1 MSENTAIWDQV
12 CETDPSTTKEVSFG
26 RKFTALDAYHQIKKA
41 TEVFGPVGKGW
52 GWTAKYQFTADLC
65 VAVIDM
71 WHSGN
76 PSITFTT
83 AGCAPLTKTAKGK
96 VSPDDDAPKKAL
108 TDGITKGLSYL
119 GFNADVFLGKFDD
132 NKYVAEMRE
141 KHNPSRKATPATT
154 GQAAILQQIHA
165 IGSKIY
171 DDWKYE
177 CGAICAEVTKET
189 TPDNI
194 RNVSTTLTMPELKE
208 VLARINTD
216 KTAREQAE

>member
-12 CETDPSTTKEVSFG
+12 CETNPSNTTKVKQG
-26 RKFTALDAYHQIKKA
+26 PRQFTTPCAYSQIRKA
-41 TEVFGPVGKGW
+41 TELWGPYGTTWGLADIKVEMWGVQLVKLEAQFRYPDGIFPMINTIKHTSNKGMVDDDHLKKLQ
-52 GWTAKYQFTADLC
+52 TDT
-65 VAVIDM
+65 
-71 WHSGN
+71 
-76 PSITFTT
+76 
-83 AGCAPLTKTAKGK
+83 LTK
-96 VSPDDDAPKKAL
+96 AL
-108 TDGITKGLSYL
+108 SLL
-119 GFNADVFLGKFDD
+119 GFNADIFLGKFDD
-132 NKYVAEMRE
+132 NRYVQAMAQ
-141 KHNPSRKATPATT
+141 KHAQPQAPPTNV

-194 RNVSTTLTMPELKE
+194 RTKSTDLTMPELKE

-216 KTAREQAE
+216 KTAREQA